1 VLAATSLL
9 ENRKGTAAVTLLFP
23 LVAMGLPI
31 ADSLLAFARR
41 AKAGTPVFRPDSEH
55 IHHRLLRLGLSPRN
69 ALFVL
74 WYLCLYM
81 GVMAVVLAAM
91 PHQYAW
97 MMLGLLALGLVFAFE
112 VLEFIDRRIT
122 GARREPPDQPPQ

>member
-1 VLAATSLL
+1 
-9 ENRKGTAAVTLLFP
+9 
-23 LVAMGLPI
+23 
-31 ADSLLAFARR
+31 
-41 AKAGTPVFRPDSEH
+41 
-55 IHHRLLRLGLSPRN
+55 
-69 ALFVL
+69 
-74 WYLCLYM
+74 M

-122 GARREPPDQPPQ
+122 GARREPPDEPPQ